1 MVILQW
7 RSNQMGLRNND
18 QKIWLITDFSGL
30 VQEDDGVKIKSEGI
44 MEIQS
49 LDVVK
54 QYIGET
60 RKFIVAVKVTNKK
73 SKPIALA
80 QVGLFVAHSNDNSIS
95 LYRYTDSDGVALF
108 ELTDPKSGKLYAGV
122 TSIKHP
128 CYTSTKAKPREKW
141 IKIRV

>member
-1 MVILQW
+1 
-7 RSNQMGLRNND
+7 MGMQNND

-30 VQEDDGVKIKSEGI
+30 VQEEVGAKIRSEGT

-54 QYIGET
+54 QYMGET
-60 RKFIVAVKVTNKK
+60 RKFTVAVKVTNKK

-80 QVGLFVAHSNDNSIS
+80 QVGLFVAHSNDNSMS
-95 LYRYTDSDGVALF
+95 LYRYTDSDGVAFF
-108 ELTDPKSGKLYAGV
+108 EITDPKSGKLYAGV

-128 CYTSTKAKPREKW
+128 CYTSAKAKPHEKW